1 MKVLQHL
8 SYANVASTLALVV
21 AVGGGGVALAA
32 TLPNNS
38 VGSAQVKNNSLIG
51 ADIKDNTLTGADVK
65 DSSLTGTDIKNGSL
79 TGSDVKSRSLN
90 GSKIALNT
98 ITSKNLSS
106 APHGFVRGYVWN
118 DQPSSP
124 VGTTVAIGSGYAF
137 NSSGGPITSVRN
149 GTGNYT
155 VTFAGLNF
163 YPGNVQVSG
172 YGTYGLRCNVGS
184 WGTSVVNVLC
194 SNAAG
199 APTDSYFSL
208 AVIK

>member
-51 ADIKDNTLTGADVK
+51 ADIKDNTLTGTDVK

-79 TGSDVKSRSLN
+79 TGSDVKSRSLS

-98 ITSKNLSS
+98 ITSQNLSS

-118 DQPSSP
+118 NEPASP
-124 VGTTVAIGSGYAF
+124 VGTPVSIGGQYAF
-137 NSSGGPITSVRN
+137 NSSGGEITSVRN
-149 GTGNYT
+149 GAGNYI
-155 VTFAGLNF
+155 VTFAGLDF
-163 YPGNVQVSG
+163 FPGNVQVSA
-172 YGTYGLRCNVGS
+172 YGTYTGRCNIGS
-184 WGTSVVNVLC
+184 WGTNSVNVVC

-199 APTDSYFSL
+199 IPENNYFSL